1 MPRVRDRLHLVS
13 DEVVARLYCQEL
25 LTYQEIGDRFGVTR
39 QAVASRIKAMG
50 IVYRGGPVET
60 TCQGCGQKYLAQR
73 KRIKRRQVRYC
84 STRCYHEATSIHG
97 QYSRAGQREAR
108 KVAGAQEGE
117 TVHHVDGNATNN
129 HPSNLL
135 IFKNPSAHMS
145 FHKSGAARLLKEKV
159 EAGEIVLS
167 LKPRA
172 RIV

>member
-1 MPRVRDRLHLVS
+1 MPRKRDRLHVVS

-50 IVYRGGPVET
+50 ITYRGEPVDAV
-60 TCQGCGQKYLAQR
+60 CLGCGQTYKAQR
-73 KRIKRRQVRYC
+73 KRIKRRQTRYC
-84 STRCYHEATSIHG
+84 SKRCYHEATSIHG
-97 QYSRAGQREAR
+97 QHSKAGQREAR

-117 TVHHVDGNATNN
+117 TIHHVDGNTRNN

-135 IFKNPSAHMS
+135 IFKNNAAHMS

-167 LKPRA
+167 LKPRE